1 MSRGVVLTASRV
13 SNFAILTLSPLLLVR
28 ILDVEGYGRYQEFMI
43 YATLLVAVCSFGIDS
58 SLTYFLPKYPDQERK
73 FVTQNSL
80 VILAWSAICLG
91 VLVAAR
97 EPFLRLASYDFVY
110 PLAVYVF
117 CFVNLNW
124 LEYYWIAKRR
134 TDLVL
139 YYSAGRLLARVT
151 VLLVVAWL
159 TRDVE
164 RILWSLVAVEAFRV
178 LLVGGYLAY
187 ARLLTASLDT
197 ARVREQLGFAGPVGL
212 SALMQQSSRNFGK
225 LFIGSV
231 LGPAALA
238 YYAVASYLLPMVRV
252 IRGSIA
258 DVVFPELVRAR
269 DDTGGALRLWQRS
282 NVVFCVLLF
291 PPFVI
296 LSWYA
301 DLFITTLFTEE
312 YRSAVPVFQVY
323 LIWLLRRCFNM
334 DVLLRTRGK
343 TGFMLTGTG
352 LSIAINLSLMVLFYW
367 WFGLIGPAVAYIISE
382 ILLEIYYGVLARKEY
397 GSRFGRLVDW
407 NGILRVAAGCLA
419 GLPILAAAAFLPF
432 PELVRAALA
441 SIAFVGVCW
450 FVAYRL
456 GVSDIGR
463 IVSFARSRFAKAL
476 RSRGQRP

>member
-1 MSRGVVLTASRV
+1 MSGLMSRGVVLTASRV

-28 ILDVEGYGRYQEFMI
+28 ILDVESYGRYQEFMI
-43 YATLLVAVCSFGIDS
+43 YATLLVAICSFGIDS
-58 SLTYFLPKYPDQERK
+58 SLTYFLPRYPDQERK
-73 FVTQNSL
+73 FLSQNSL
-80 VILAWSAICLG
+80 VILAWSSVCLG
-91 VLVAAR
+91 ILVAAH
-97 EPFLRLASYDFVY
+97 EPFLQLASYDFVY
-110 PLAVYVF
+110 PLAAYVF

-124 LEYYWIAKRR
+124 LEYYWIANRR

-139 YYSAGRLLARVT
+139 YYSAGRLLARVS
-151 VLLVVAWL
+151 VLLAVAWL
-159 TRDVE
+159 TRDVKS
-164 RILWSLVAVEAFRV
+164 ILWSLVAVEAGRI
-178 LLVGGYLAY
+178 LLVGGYLAH
-187 ARLLTASLDT
+187 ARLLSASMDT

-212 SALMQQSSRNFGK
+212 SALMQQSSRNLGK

-269 DDTGGALRLWQRS
+269 GDDRGALRLWQRS

-323 LIWLLRRCFNM
+323 LLWMLRRCFNM

-343 TGFMLTGTG
+343 TAFMLTGTA
-352 LSIAINLSLMVLFYW
+352 LSIAINLSLMVLLYW
-367 WFGLIGPAVAYIISE
+367 WLGLIGPAIAYIASE
-382 ILLEIYYGVLARKEY
+382 ILLEIYYGFLARKEY
-397 GSRFGRLVDW
+397 GSRLGRLVDW
-407 NGILRVAAGCLA
+407 RGIFRVAAGCLA
-419 GLPILAAAAFLPF
+419 GLPILAGAAFVPLP
-432 PELVRAALA
+432 EAAQALLA
-441 SIAFVGVCW
+441 SIAFVAVCW
-450 FVAYRL
+450 FVAWRL

-463 IVSFARSRFAKAL
+463 IVGFALSRIRKAAQP
-476 RSRGQRP
+476 R

>member
-28 ILDVEGYGRYQEFMI
+28 ILEVDAYGHYQEFMI
-43 YATLLVAVCSFGIDS
+43 YATLLVAICSFGIDS
-58 SLTYFLPKYPDQERK
+58 SLTYFLPRYPDQERR
-73 FVTQNSL
+73 FVSQNSL
-80 VILAWSAICLG
+80 VILGWSAVCLG

-97 EPFLRLASYDFVY
+97 EPFLQVASYDFVY
-110 PLAVYVF
+110 PLAAYVF

-134 TDLVL
+134 TNLVL
-139 YYSAGRLLARVT
+139 YYSAGRLLVRVT

-159 TRDVE
+159 TRDVKS
-164 RILWSLVAVEAFRV
+164 ILWSLVAVEATRI
-178 LLVGGYLAY
+178 LLVGSYLVH
-187 ARLLTASLDT
+187 ARLLTAAMDT
-197 ARVREQLGFAGPVGL
+197 ARIREQLGFAGPVGL
-212 SALMQQSSRNFGK
+212 SALMQQGSRNLGK

-258 DVVFPELVRAR
+258 DVVFPELVRSRHDAH
-269 DDTGGALRLWQRS
+269 GALRLWQRS

-296 LSWYA
+296 LTWYA
-301 DLFITTLFTEE
+301 DLFVTTLFTEE

-343 TGFMLTGTG
+343 TAFMLTGTA

-367 WFGLIGPAVAYIISE
+367 WLGLIGPAIAYIVSE
-382 ILLEIYYGVLARKEY
+382 ILLETYYGLLARKEY
-397 GSRFGRLVDW
+397 GPDFGTLIDW
-407 NGILRVAAGCLA
+407 GGILRVAAGCLA
-419 GLPILAAAAFLPF
+419 GLPILIVAGHVPV
-432 PELVRAALA
+432 PALAQAVPA
-441 SIAFVGVCW
+441 SIAFVCVCW

-463 IVSFARSRFAKAL
+463 IVSFALSRVT
-476 RSRGQRP
+476 RTVQTR